1 MFLHEFDL
9 RTNDEIRNLPPIP
22 NKTIS
27 VNSMQF
33 TEQDQDQILVQ
44 GVSLDQIDKQIQHF
58 VQGFPYLNVI
68 KAATIGD
75 GIVRIADDQLAAYI
89 HRFDA
94 AAHEQNLVKFVPASG
109 AATRMFKSLFAA
121 LDGKSDKSV
130 DEVFARLTDFAF
142 YDDLKAAMAAKG
154 HDLDKAVAEGD
165 WDPSLRA
172 TVLTFLLTEEGLEYG
187 TLPKGLL
194 KFHRYADGPRTP
206 VEEHLVEGAAYANS
220 DGLVKIH
227 FTVSP
232 EHRSR
237 FEQLI
242 HDQKADYEAWL
253 GVSFDISFSEQK
265 KSTDTISVNTDNSP
279 FRNAD
284 GSLLFRPAGHGALI
298 ENLNDIDADIVFI
311 KNIDNVVPDEIKE
324 PTITYKKAL
333 AAVLLDAQQQIA
345 RLQTLLEGPAGDS
358 AEVSDGYLA
367 EAGELLRRTLYTLPP
382 AGFDDLPKAEKLDYI
397 RRKLNRPIRACGM
410 VKNVGEPGG
419 GPFWARNQD
428 GSVSL
433 QVVESAQIDLT
444 DPSQKAIFD
453 EATHFNPVDLVC
465 GLKDRHG
472 RKYDLPAYR
481 DALTG
486 FITAKSKDGK
496 DLKAQELPGLWN
508 GAMAD
513 WNTIFVEVPL
523 ITFNPVKT
531 VNDLLRK
538 EHQPA

>member
-1 MFLHEFDL
+1 
-9 RTNDEIRNLPPIP
+9 
-22 NKTIS
+22 
-27 VNSMQF
+27 MQF
-33 TEQDQDQILVQ
+33 TEQDQDQILAQ
-44 GVSLDQIDKQIQHF
+44 GISPNQIDQQIQHF

-75 GIVRIADDQLAAYI
+75 GIVRVPDDQLVSYI
-89 HRFDA
+89 RRFDEA
-94 AAHEQNLVKFVPASG
+94 THERDLVKFVPASG

-121 LDGKSDKSV
+121 LDGKSDKST
-130 DEVFARLTDFAF
+130 DEVVARLTDFAF
-142 YDDLKAAMAAKG
+142 YNDLKETMATKG
-154 HDLDKAVAEGD
+154 ADLDATLAAND
-165 WDPSLRA
+165 RA
-172 TVLTFLLTEEGLEYG
+172 TILRFLLTEDGLDYG
-187 TLPKGLL
+187 SLPKGLL
-194 KFHRYADGPRTP
+194 KFHRYVDGPRTP

-220 DGLVKIH
+220 DGRVRIH

-232 EHRSR
+232 EHRER
-237 FEQLI
+237 FESLI
-242 HDQKADYEAWL
+242 GHEKEDYEAWL
-253 GVSFDISFSEQK
+253 GVTFDVSFSEQK
-265 KSTDTISVNTDNSP
+265 KSTDTISVEMANEP

-298 ENLNDIDADIVFI
+298 ENLNDIDVDLVFI
-311 KNIDNVVPDEIKE
+311 KNIDNVVPDAIKE
-324 PTITYKKAL
+324 TTITYKKVL
-333 AAVLLDAQQQIA
+333 AAVLLDAQQQVA
-345 RLQTLLEGPAGDS
+345 RLQGLLGESDD
-358 AEVSDGYLA
+358 VSDGYLA
-367 EAGELLRRTLYTLPP
+367 EADELMRRTLFTLPP
-382 AGFDDLPKAEKLDYI
+382 GGFEDWPKAEKLAYL
-397 RRKLNRPIRACGM
+397 RRKLDRPVRACGM

-433 QVVESAQIDLT
+433 QVVESAQIDLGNPT
-444 DPSQKAIFD
+444 QKAIFD

-472 RKYDLPAYR
+472 QKYDLPTFR
-481 DALTG
+481 DPQTG

-496 DLKAQELPGLWN
+496 ELKAQELPGLWN

-538 EHQPA
+538 EHQPEE

>member
-1 MFLHEFDL
+1 
-9 RTNDEIRNLPPIP
+9 
-22 NKTIS
+22 
-27 VNSMQF
+27 MQF
-33 TEQDQDQILVQ
+33 TEQDQDQIMVQ
-44 GVSLDQIDKQIQHF
+44 GVSLDQIDQQINHF

-75 GIVRIADDQLAAYI
+75 GIIRVEESQLPTYI
-89 HRFDA
+89 QRFDQ
-94 AAHEQNLVKFVPASG
+94 AAHQRELVKFVPASG

-130 DEVFARLTDFAF
+130 DEVFARITDFAF
-142 YDDLKAAMAAKG
+142 YEDLKAAMAAKG
-154 HDLDKAVAEGD
+154 QDLDKTIAEND
-165 WDPSLRA
+165 RQTILK
-172 TVLTFLLTEEGLEYG
+172 FLLPREGLDYG
-187 TLPKGLL
+187 SLPKGLL
-194 KFHRYADGPRTP
+194 KFHNYPDGPRTP

-232 EHRSR
+232 EHRDR

-242 HDQKADYEAWL
+242 TEQRADYEAWL
-253 GVSFDISFSEQK
+253 GVTFDVTFSEQK
-265 KSTDTISVNTDNSP
+265 KSTDTISVNMDNSP
-279 FRNAD
+279 FRNGD

-298 ENLNDIDADIVFI
+298 ENLNDIQADIVFI
-311 KNIDNVVPDEIKE
+311 KNIDNVVPDYLKE
-324 PTITYKKAL
+324 PTVTYKKVL

-345 RLQTLLEGPAGDS
+345 RLQGLLEGRSDASD
-358 AEVSDGYLA
+358 VSDGYLA
-367 EAGELLRRTLYTLPP
+367 EADELFRQTLFTLPP
-382 AGFDDLPKAEKLDYI
+382 DGFDSLTKAEKLDYY
-397 RRKLNRPIRACGM
+397 RRKLDRPVRTCGM

-419 GPFWARNQD
+419 GPFWAKNGD

-444 DPSQKAIFD
+444 NSAQKAIFD

-465 GLKDRHG
+465 GLKDRNG

-481 DALTG
+481 DPQTG

-538 EHQPA
+538 EHQPE

>member
-1 MFLHEFDL
+1 
-9 RTNDEIRNLPPIP
+9 
-22 NKTIS
+22 
-27 VNSMQF
+27 MQF

-44 GVSLDQIDKQIQHF
+44 GVSLDQIDQQINYF
-58 VQGFPYLNVI
+58 VHGFPYLHVI

-75 GIVRIADDQLAAYI
+75 GIIRIDENQLPTYI
-89 HRFDA
+89 HRFDE
-94 AAHEQNLVKFVPASG
+94 AAHERTLVKFVPASG

-121 LDGKSDKSV
+121 LDGKFDKSV

-142 YDDLKAAMAAKG
+142 YEDLKAAMAAQG
-154 HDLDKAVAEGD
+154 QDLDKAVTEND
-165 WDPSLRA
+165 RT
-172 TVLTFLLTEEGLEYG
+172 TVLKFILTDEGLDYG
-187 TLPKGLL
+187 SLPKGLL
-194 KFHRYADGPRTP
+194 KFHNYADGARTP

-242 HDQKADYEAWL
+242 EEQKVDYEAWL
-253 GVSFDISFSEQK
+253 GVTFDISFSEQK

-279 FRNAD
+279 FRNGD

-324 PTITYKKAL
+324 PTITYKKVL

-345 RLQTLLEGPAGDS
+345 RLQSLLNAD
-358 AEVSDGYLA
+358 EVSDGYLA
-367 EAGELLRRTLYTLPP
+367 EADEFLQRSLYTLPP
-382 AGFDDLPKAEKLDYI
+382 AGYSELSRAEQLDYL
-397 RRKLNRPIRACGM
+397 RRKLDRPVRACGM

-419 GPFWARNQD
+419 GPFWAKNQD

-444 DPSQKAIFD
+444 DAGQKAIFD

-465 GLKDRHG
+465 GLKDSAG
-472 RKYDLPAYR
+472 KKYDLPAYR
-481 DALTG
+481 DPLTG

-538 EHQPA
+538 EHQPS

>member
-1 MFLHEFDL
+1 
-9 RTNDEIRNLPPIP
+9 
-22 NKTIS
+22 
-27 VNSMQF
+27 MQF
-33 TEQDQDQILVQ
+33 TEQDQDQILIQ
-44 GVSLDQIDKQIQHF
+44 GVSLDQIDQQIKHF
-58 VQGFPYLNVI
+58 VDGFPYLNVI

-75 GIVRIADDQLAAYI
+75 GIVRVPEDQISAYI
-89 HRFDA
+89 HRFDE
-94 AAHEQNLVKFVPASG
+94 AAHERDLVKFVPASG

-121 LDGKSDKSV
+121 LDGKMDKSV
-130 DEVFARLTDFAF
+130 DEVFARITDFAF
-142 YDDLKAAMAAKG
+142 YEDLKAIMAADG
-154 HDLDKAVAEGD
+154 LDLDKAVAD
-165 WDPSLRA
+165 NDRK
-172 TVLTFLLTEEGLEYG
+172 TVLTYLLTNKGLDYG
-187 TLPKGLL
+187 SLPKGLL
-194 KFHRYADGPRTP
+194 KFHQYLDGPRTP

-220 DGLVKIH
+220 DGLVKLH

-232 EHRSR
+232 EHRTR

-242 HDQKADYEAWL
+242 NEQKADYEAWL
-253 GVSFDISFSEQK
+253 GVTFDITFSEQK
-265 KSTDTISVNTDNSP
+265 KSTDTISVNIDNSP
-279 FRNAD
+279 FRNGD

-298 ENLNDIDADIVFI
+298 ENLNDIHADIVFI

-324 PTITYKKAL
+324 PTITYKKVL

-345 RLQTLLEGPAGDS
+345 RLQGLLEGK
-358 AEVSDGYLA
+358 EVSDGYLA
-367 EAGELLRRTLYTLPP
+367 EADELFRRTLYTLPP
-382 AGFDDLPKAEKLDYI
+382 EGFEKLDKEEKLDYF
-397 RRKLNRPIRACGM
+397 RRKLNRPVRVCGM

-433 QVVESAQIDLT
+433 QVVESAQIDL
-444 DPSQKAIFD
+444 DNPSQKAIFD

-465 GLKDRHG
+465 GLNDHHG
-472 RKYDLPAYR
+472 RKFDLPAYR
-481 DALTG
+481 DPLTG

-538 EHQPA
+538 EHQPAEE

>member
-1 MFLHEFDL
+1 
-9 RTNDEIRNLPPIP
+9 
-22 NKTIS
+22 
-27 VNSMQF
+27 MQF
-33 TEQDQDQILVQ
+33 TEQDQKQFLAQ
-44 GVSLDQIDKQIQHF
+44 GVSTGQIDEQINYF

-75 GIVRIADDQLAAYI
+75 GIIRVDEDQLAAYI
-89 HRFDA
+89 HRFDE
-94 AAHEQNLVKFVPASG
+94 AAHEKDLVKFVPASG

-121 LDGKSDKSV
+121 LDGKSDKST
-130 DEVFARLTDFAF
+130 DEVFARITDFAF
-142 YDDLKAAMAAKG
+142 YEDLKAAMAEEG
-154 HDLDKAVAEGD
+154 LDLDKAVAD
-165 WDPSLRA
+165 NDRQ
-172 TVLTFLLTEEGLEYG
+172 TVLQFLLTNKGLDYG
-187 TLPKGLL
+187 SLPKGLL
-194 KFHRYADGPRTP
+194 KFHRYLDGPRTP

-220 DGLVKIH
+220 DGLVKLH

-232 EHRSR
+232 EHRER
-237 FEQLI
+237 FEKLI
-242 HDQKADYEAWL
+242 DEQKADYEAWL
-253 GVSFDISFSEQK
+253 GVTFDISFSEQK
-265 KSTDTISVNTDNSP
+265 KSTDTISVNMDNSP

-324 PTITYKKAL
+324 QTVTYKKVL

-345 RLQTLLEGPAGDS
+345 RLQKLLDTDD
-358 AEVSDGYLA
+358 VSEGYLA
-367 EAGELLRRTLYTLPP
+367 EADELLRRTLFTLPP
-382 AGFDDLPKAEKLDYI
+382 DGFNTLSKDEKLAYF
-397 RRKLNRPIRACGM
+397 RKKLDRPVRACGM

-419 GPFWARNQD
+419 GPFWAKNQD

-433 QVVESAQIDLT
+433 QVVESAQIDLA
-444 DPSQKAIFD
+444 DPQQKSIFD
-453 EATHFNPVDLVC
+453 GATHFNPVDLVC
-465 GLKDRHG
+465 GLKDHDG
-472 RKYDLPAYR
+472 KKHNLTDYR
-481 DALTG
+481 DPQTG

-538 EHQPA
+538 EHQPGN

>member
-1 MFLHEFDL
+1 
-9 RTNDEIRNLPPIP
+9 
-22 NKTIS
+22 
-27 VNSMQF
+27 MQF
-33 TEQDQDQILVQ
+33 TEQDQAQIQAQ
-44 GVSLDQIDKQIQHF
+44 GITSNQIDQQIQHF

-75 GIVRIADDQLAAYI
+75 GIVRVSDEQLPAYLR
-89 HRFDA
+89 RFDE
-94 AAHEQNLVKFVPASG
+94 AAHERDLVKFVPASG

-121 LDGKSDKSV
+121 LDGKFDKSV

-142 YDDLKAAMAAKG
+142 YDDLKAAMTAKG
-154 HDLDKAVAEGD
+154 ADLDKALAEND
-165 WDPSLRA
+165 RQ
-172 TVLTFLLTEEGLEYG
+172 TVLRFLLTDEGLDYG
-187 TLPKGLL
+187 SLPKGLL
-194 KFHRYADGPRTP
+194 KFHRYLDGPRTP

-220 DGLVKIH
+220 DGLVRIH

-232 EHRSR
+232 EHRER

-242 HDQKADYEAWL
+242 QHEKADYEAWL
-253 GVSFDISFSEQK
+253 GVTFAISFSEQK

-324 PTITYKKAL
+324 PTVTYKKVL
-333 AAVLLDAQQQIA
+333 AAVLLDAQQQIT
-345 RLQTLLEGPAGDS
+345 RLQGLLEADG
-358 AEVSDGYLA
+358 VSEGYLA
-367 EAGELLRRTLYTLPP
+367 EADELFRRTLFTLPP
-382 AGFDDLPKAEKLDYI
+382 EDFDSLSNEEKLAYF
-397 RRKLNRPIRACGM
+397 RRKLDRPVRVCGM

-419 GPFWARNQD
+419 GPFWAKNDD

-444 DPSQKAIFD
+444 DPQQKAIFD

-465 GLKDRHG
+465 GLKDREG
-472 RKYDLPAYR
+472 NKYNLPDFR
-481 DALTG
+481 DPQTG

-538 EHQPA
+538 EHQPS